1 MMKKLLLFTG
11 IAALLLCV
19 GMGNA
24 AGEETRIAVAANDNT
39 AQAVVCAEAARCSYY
54 LIFNG
59 DGTFVE
65 TIENPQKNAR
75 RGAGPSAAAFLA
87 ERGVTMAIAVQFGVK
102 MANALKERGIAHV
115 EYKGAAVDAV
125 KSVLKGK

>member
-1 MMKKLLLFTG
+1 
-11 IAALLLCV
+11 
-19 GMGNA
+19 MGNA

-65 TIENPQKNAR
+65 TIEILTVILTVALFFLNVVIR
-75 RGAGPSAAAFLA
+75 ISLCVYSAHADTRQAKL
-87 ERGVTMAIAVQFGVK
+87 
-102 MANALKERGIAHV
+102 
-115 EYKGAAVDAV
+115 
-125 KSVLKGK
+125 